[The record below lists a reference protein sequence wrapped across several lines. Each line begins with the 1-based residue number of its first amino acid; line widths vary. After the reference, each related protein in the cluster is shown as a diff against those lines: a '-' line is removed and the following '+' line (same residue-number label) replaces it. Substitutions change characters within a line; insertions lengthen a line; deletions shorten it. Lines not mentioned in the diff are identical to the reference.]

1 MLKPAQ
7 VKKRFVLIVFAL
19 FAIYI
24 LFAIHGQWKE
34 QRFREVRRNGPSDD
48 VVNSVRSTINVI
60 EAPPPVTLFMRMT
73 GMHVKRFY
81 CDFLRT
87 AVLFWPAS
95 YGKLV
100 LVFDQESSLD
110 HKLAN
115 ILERQFH
122 QFFPD
127 RKLEILYEPLPM
139 NYETLL
145 KLPWPKR
152 DTGYNRQI
160 WSSFFNDLY
169 TNDAVIAWV
178 DSDTAISTSVTL
190 NFMYYGTRLRVIG
203 TDCTLLH
210 LHIMLDVA

>member
-1 MLKPAQ
+1 MLNTP
-7 VKKRFVLIVFAL
+7 VKKCYVLLFFAL

-24 LFAIHGQWKE
+24 SIMVYFCWIKE
-34 QRFREVRRNGPSDD
+34 EEVGSFDLKPTAMVNQRFD
-48 VVNSVRSTINVI
+48 SVRPTIHVSV

-73 GMHVKRFY
+73 AWMLFTVKRFY

-100 LVFDQESSLD
+100 LVFNQESSLD
-110 HKLAN
+110 HELAN

-145 KLPWPKR
+145 KLP
-152 DTGYNRQI
+152 
-160 WSSFFNDLY
+160 
-169 TNDAVIAWV
+169 
-178 DSDTAISTSVTL
+178 
-190 NFMYYGTRLRVIG
+190 
-203 TDCTLLH
+203 
-210 LHIMLDVA
+210 

>member
-1 MLKPAQ
+1 MLHDLRLLFFAMLTIHMVYFYWMKEAEPFDLKP
-7 VKKRFVLIVFAL
+7 IAL
-19 FAIYI
+19 MNQHI
-24 LFAIHGQWKE
+24 
-34 QRFREVRRNGPSDD
+34 D
-48 VVNSVRSTINVI
+48 SVRPTIYVV

-73 GMHVKRFY
+73 GLHIKRFY

-152 DTGYNRQI
+152 DTGYNRKI

-169 TNDAVIAWV
+169 TFCPP
-178 DSDTAISTSVTL
+178 SKKCIS
-190 NFMYYGTRLRVIG
+190 
-203 TDCTLLH
+203 H
-210 LHIMLDVA
+210 

>member
-7 VKKRFVLIVFAL
+7 VKKRFVLIAFAL

-24 LFAIHGQWKE
+24 LFVIHGQWKE

-48 VVNSVRSTINVI
+48 VVNSVRSTINVT

-73 GMHVKRFY
+73 GMHIKRFY

-127 RKLEILYEPLPM
+127 RKLEILYEPLP
-139 NYETLL
+139 
-145 KLPWPKR
+145 
-152 DTGYNRQI
+152 G
-160 WSSFFNDLY
+160 
-169 TNDAVIAWV
+169 
-178 DSDTAISTSVTL
+178 
-190 NFMYYGTRLRVIG
+190 
-203 TDCTLLH
+203 
-210 LHIMLDVA
+210 